1 MDYGIHGGLR
11 KRLTQVNI
19 EFQDPPIERSG
30 GFFYFG
36 TKRLHQSPT
45 LFDNLSVWDRIRPM
59 TPLWI
64 YYPASDSN
72 RFGRWI
78 KII

>member
-30 GFFYFG
+30 GFFIFG

-45 LFDNLSVWDRIRPM
+45 LFDNLVLWGRFTPDDPIMDLLSSV
-59 TPLWI
+59 
-64 YYPASDSN
+64 
-72 RFGRWI
+72 
-78 KII
+78 